1 MTISQSAGKSS
12 VLLWLSI
19 SWSSVRQYGTVAFA
33 TGNGFASAVNL
44 LKSCLILNT
53 VMSFEIGEWGD
64 GFGVSSS

>member
-1 MTISQSAGKSS
+1 
-12 VLLWLSI
+12 
-19 SWSSVRQYGTVAFA
+19 VAFA